1 MTTISIPRR
10 GFMLV
15 LSSPSGAGKT
25 TIARKLIDSEDQLK
39 VSVSYTTRPK
49 RPGEVEGQ
57 DYHFTDETTFKAMIE
72 DETFM
77 EYAKVF
83 GHYYGTPKSSIE
95 RSLAHGMDV
104 LFDIDWQ
111 GTQQL
116 KEVSTGDLVSDFVL
130 PPSLKTLEHRLRM
143 RAEDDDHVVAH
154 RMKKAGDEM
163 SHWAEYDYVIINNDL
178 EESIRQVRSILTSER
193 LKRRRQ
199 LGLAGFVNQLR
210 DRD

>member
-25 TIARKLIDSEDQLK
+25 TIARKLIESEDQLK
-39 VSVSYTTRPK
+39 VSISYTTRPK
-49 RPGEVEGQ
+49 RSGEVEGQ
-57 DYHFTDETTFKAMIE
+57 DYHFTDVTTFKAMIE
-72 DETFM
+72 DENFM
-77 EYAKVF
+77 EYARVF

-95 RSLAHGMDV
+95 KSLAKGMDV

-116 KEVSTGDLVSDFVL
+116 KEVSTGDLVSVFVL
-130 PPSLKTLEHRLRM
+130 PPSLKTLEDRLRM
-143 RAEDDDHVVAH
+143 RAEDDEHVVAH

-178 EESIRQVRSILTSER
+178 EESVRQVRSILTSER